1 MQPRLFSMFRA
12 CQRGLC
18 NLPLFAFDDVIYC
31 AAHCFERQDE
41 LLLTFL
47 DINWALESAAWHR
60 LKKKSP
66 VIAQIRIYTTGI
78 SSSISPLS
86 SNPFILEIVLTTVTG
101 EIASRFTK
109 ERLQSFFFFF
119 FFLSGDDN
127 INKVFPL
134 SWCSESYMGA
144 PGEDYLPLNTV
155 FIFELNQVPYRHTHT
170 HMHTLEKVHTHT
182 HTWQQKSLSNF
193 KVCT

>member
-1 MQPRLFSMFRA
+1 MF
-12 CQRGLC
+12 G
-18 NLPLFAFDDVIYC
+18 
-31 AAHCFERQDE
+31 RQDE

-109 ERLQSFFFFF
+109 ERLQSFFFFSSSSSQEMITLTKF
-119 FFLSGDDN
+119 S
-127 INKVFPL
+127 PL
-134 SWCSESYMGA
+134 VG
-144 PGEDYLPLNTV
+144 V
-155 FIFELNQVPYRHTHT
+155 VRV
-170 HMHTLEKVHTHT
+170 TLEPLERII
-182 HTWQQKSLSNF
+182 SLSILYLSLN
-193 KVCT
+193 